1 MFGWELPPHNSG
13 GLGVACLGLARA
25 LAGQGFDITFVL
37 PRNADA
43 HYPFLK
49 ILSASGSAKTAPV
62 ISSYAV
68 LQAYQRI
75 GFSSSPLFYA
85 KNLFEEVYQYS
96 LAARELAKEEQFDAI
111 HAHDWL
117 SFGAGLA
124 VKEVSG
130 KPLVVHVHAT
140 EFDRTGGNGVN
151 QYVYEIEKEGMEKA
165 DGIIAVSNYTKEIII
180 KHYGINPSKIK
191 VVHNAIEWEDIRASV
206 NEKLSQLKRE
216 GMRLVVFVGR
226 ITLQKGP
233 DYFLKAAK
241 RVLQYNPKV
250 TFIVAGSGDMEVKMV
265 EEAAYL
271 GISRSVL
278 FTGFLRG
285 EELASVYKSADLF
298 VMPSVSEPFGI
309 TALESLAHGTPV
321 LVSKQSGV
329 SETITHALKV
339 DFWDTEE
346 MANEILAVLDH
357 NSLKTCLAENGS
369 REVRNMSWEEA
380 ARKCIEIYNQL
391 TGNWKLETGNY

>member
-13 GLGVACLGLARA
+13 GLGVACLGLAKA
-25 LAGQGFDITFVL
+25 LAGKGFDITFVL
-37 PRNADA
+37 PRSTDA
-43 HYPFLK
+43 YYPFLHL
-49 ILSASGSAKTAPV
+49 ISANVSSKRFPAF
-62 ISSYAV
+62 SSYAV
-68 LQAYQRI
+68 SQAYKSI
-75 GFSSSPLFYA
+75 GFSSSPRFYA
-85 KNLFEEVYQYS
+85 SNLFEEVYQYG
-96 LAARELAKEEQFDAI
+96 LAAYELAKEEQFDVI

-117 SFGAGLA
+117 SFGAGIA
-124 VKEVSG
+124 TKEVSG

-151 QYVYEIEKEGMEKA
+151 QCVYEVERQGMEKA
-165 DGIIAVSNYTKEIII
+165 DSIIAVSNYTKQMIVD
-180 KHYGINPSKIK
+180 HYGIDPARVK
-191 VVHNAIEWEDIRASV
+191 VVHNAIAWEDIHPSV
-206 NEKLSQLKRE
+206 NEKLSQLKQQ
-216 GMRLVVFVGR
+216 GMKLVVFVGR

-241 RVLQYNPKV
+241 RVLEYNPNV
-250 TFIVAGSGDMEVKMV
+250 TFIMAGSGDMEGKMV
-265 EEAAYL
+265 EEAAWL
-271 GISRSVL
+271 GISRNVM

-285 EELASVYKSADLF
+285 EELAAIYKSADLF

-357 NSLKTCLAENGS
+357 KSLQACLIDNGS
-369 REVRNMSWEEA
+369 REVTKMSWEEA

-391 TGNWKLETGNY
+391 TENWKLETGNY